1 MPPAPQDLEAF
12 VRSAASLLEL
22 NLDEAWV
29 PQVTTILG
37 VIFQHGSAVEAVA
50 LPDDAEPAPVFEA

>member
-1 MPPAPQDLEAF
+1 LPPAPKDLEAF

-22 NLDEAWV
+22 KLDDAWV
-29 PQVTTILG
+29 PQVMTILG
-37 VIFQHGSAVEAVA
+37 VIFQHGSTVEAVT

>member
-1 MPPAPQDLEAF
+1 MPPAPKELEAF

-22 NLDEAWV
+22 HLDEAWV

-37 VIFQHGSAVEAVA
+37 VIFEHGSTVEAVA
-50 LPDDAEPAPVFEA
+50 LPDDSEPAPVFET